1 MEEGNKKVQVK
12 KLHSEVWTLTSSSG
26 QNPFWGMSQARLG
39 LVLSHSRF
47 LELRNQESR
56 LSPREKTLR
65 ALAVP
70 PHTPEM
76 VTRALY
82 DQWKVQGE
90 SKVPDV
96 LVLPGLA
103 LLLQEVVHHD
113 AAHAEQEE
121 NMELSLLQPTYGRQA
136 PQECFC

>member
-1 MEEGNKKVQVK
+1 MAYRGVSA
-12 KLHSEVWTLTSSSG
+12 HTSSSG

-39 LVLSHSRF
+39 FVLSHSRF

-76 VTRALY
+76 VTRALH
-82 DQWKVQGE
+82 DQREGAGGVRG
-90 SKVPDV
+90 
-96 LVLPGLA
+96 
-103 LLLQEVVHHD
+103 
-113 AAHAEQEE
+113 
-121 NMELSLLQPTYGRQA
+121 T
-136 PQECFC
+136 

>member
-1 MEEGNKKVQVK
+1 
-12 KLHSEVWTLTSSSG
+12 
-26 QNPFWGMSQARLG
+26 MSQARLG

-76 VTRALY
+76 VTSALH

-90 SKVPDV
+90 SELPDV

-103 LLLQEVVHHD
+103 LLLQEEVHHD
-113 AAHAEQEE
+113 AAHAE
-121 NMELSLLQPTYGRQA
+121 
-136 PQECFC
+136 

>member
-1 MEEGNKKVQVK
+1 M
-12 KLHSEVWTLTSSSG
+12 TS
-26 QNPFWGMSQARLG
+26 
-39 LVLSHSRF
+39 V
-47 LELRNQESR
+47 
-56 LSPREKTLR
+56 
-65 ALAVP
+65 
-70 PHTPEM
+70 
-76 VTRALY
+76 
-82 DQWKVQGE
+82 KVQGE
-90 SKVPDV
+90 SEVPDV